1 MIEIFIPTYLDSF
14 NKLLENLAH
23 MKDTEAATQEESVLG
38 LARKGEE
45 EPTVATH
52 YYNPDDERSLQG
64 LGAAADKSKMLDL
77 YAKAD
82 AHPNKENDA

>member
-23 MKDTEAATQEESVLG
+23 MKDTDEAGTQEESVMG

-45 EPTVATH
+45 EPIVATH
-52 YYNPDDERSLQG
+52 YYNPDDERSL
-64 LGAAADKSKMLDL
+64 
-77 YAKAD
+77 
-82 AHPNKENDA
+82 